1 MFWLGPKMLDESA
14 YKFILSAWV
23 HIYLCE
29 ATYCTE
35 VGRGSAAQRW
45 AEVVLFFF
53 HSFTLLLLWFY
64 AIAILFT
71 LQRF

>member
-35 VGRGSAAQRW
+35 VGRGSA
-45 AEVVLFFF
+45 VFLSFF
-53 HSFTLLLLWFY
+53 HSALIMVLRYCYPLYLAKVLGFF
-64 AIAILFT
+64 
-71 LQRF
+71 